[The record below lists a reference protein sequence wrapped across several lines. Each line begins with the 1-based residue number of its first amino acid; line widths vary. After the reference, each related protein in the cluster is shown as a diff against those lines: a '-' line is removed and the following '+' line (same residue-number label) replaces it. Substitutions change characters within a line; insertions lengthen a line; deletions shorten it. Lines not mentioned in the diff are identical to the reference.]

1 MEFSP
6 ATIYLLSPQM
16 VAPIPI
22 QPAESIMHRE
32 KGIASKSTSI
42 SPTLEEE
49 EDAADANKNR
59 KNKSFWS
66 VAALKSKQSKKNPR
80 KKRSSKKEET
90 TAADLSDILRG

>member
-1 MEFSP
+1 
-6 ATIYLLSPQM
+6 
-16 VAPIPI
+16 
-22 QPAESIMHRE
+22 MHRE

-42 SPTLEEE
+42 SPTLKE

-59 KNKSFWS
+59 KNESFWS